1 MYKVHLNMDLLDK
14 FLTKAAGVPQKPV
27 STAVF
32 SLGVLI
38 ALYLLAQMTWKLI
51 PNDSATTRW
60 VPTPVSTSAPGQ
72 VNILGLQQLSLFGK
86 VDAEGTKPK
95 AAPVEE
101 IITDAP
107 KTSLSIQLTG
117 VVASTTEK
125 KGLAVI
131 ASSGSQDTYSLG
143 DKIKGTSASLK
154 EVYADRIIITNSG
167 RYETLMLDG
176 LEYSTNGAANQQLQ
190 QAKSV
195 SKGKTIDNRSNRAV
209 AAELSQSREEILADP
224 SKITDYLSISPVKSG
239 GELAGY
245 RLNPGKDRE
254 LFKQAGFKAND
265 LAKSINGY
273 DLTDMGQALE
283 VMAQLPDMT
292 EVALMVERE
301 GQLIEIMFSLPE

>member
-1 MYKVHLNMDLLDK
+1 MDLLDK

-27 STAVF
+27 STAAF
-32 SLGVLI
+32 SIGLLI
-38 ALYLLAQMTWKLI
+38 ALYLLAQITWKLV
-51 PNDSATTRW
+51 PDNSASTRW
-60 VPTPVSTSAPGQ
+60 APTPVTTNSSGQ
-72 VNILGLQQLSLFGK
+72 VNVLGLQQLSLFGK
-86 VDAEGTKPK
+86 PDAEGAKPK

-176 LEYSTNGAANQQLQ
+176 LEYNTNGAANQHLKK
-190 QAKSV
+190 AKSA
-195 SKGKTIDNRSNRAV
+195 SKGKTIDNRQNRAV
-209 AAELSQSREEILADP
+209 AAELSQSREQILADP

-283 VMAQLPDMT
+283 VMAQLPEMT
-292 EVALMVERE
+292 DVALMVERD
-301 GQLIEIMFSLPE
+301 GQLIEIMFSLPV